1 MLKDEMRQILMRRY
15 SDGGAQAAEEISK
28 AGESK
33 TESGNENTA
42 SQEET
47 AKKAEKTY
55 TRDEVNKIVN
65 AERIKAANDAVSAM
79 KNQETEAAK
88 LAKMSTEDRLNYE
101 KEQAIK
107 QAQDAQAELNAYK
120 LKDEA
125 VKLAGK
131 ENLPVELLDL
141 LDFKA
146 MSAETV
152 SDQIKSMS
160 KLFQASVQQEVNSRL
175 KQASPETH
183 VQGNARTDYSE
194 LLRQA
199 QENNDMTAI
208 AYYTRLANSQK

>member
-1 MLKDEMRQILMRRY
+1 MLKDEMRRILMRRY
-15 SDGGAQAAEEISK
+15 SDGGAQTTVEAKEPEK
-28 AGESK
+28 EVGGESSS
-33 TESGNENTA
+33 TR
-42 SQEET
+42 EEGT
-47 AKKAEKTY
+47 KKAEKTY

-65 AERIKAANDAVSAM
+65 AERLKAANDAVSAM

-160 KLFQASVQQEVNSRL
+160 KLFQTSVQQEVNSRL

-183 VQGNARTDYSE
+183 VQGNTKTDYSE
-194 LLRQA
+194 LLRRA
-199 QENNDMTAI
+199 QENNDMTAV